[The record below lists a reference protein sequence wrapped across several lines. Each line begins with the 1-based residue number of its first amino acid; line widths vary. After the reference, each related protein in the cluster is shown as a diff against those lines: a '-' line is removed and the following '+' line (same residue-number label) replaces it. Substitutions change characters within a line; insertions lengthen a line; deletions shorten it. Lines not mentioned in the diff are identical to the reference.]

1 MEITQFIQSIER
13 LQIVLQTASLSAV
26 EKDILLKKVAVLY
39 ENLLNKY
46 TVQRTVEA
54 KAEVEFAV
62 VEEKITE
69 EKPAVAEVLATE
81 PAKVVEEI
89 KHQESADVRYISP
102 EKPKEEPKTLLD
114 AKAEKTLLNE
124 RFQPQSKGLNER
136 VVQGDLKKLIDFNR
150 QFVFI
155 QELFQND
162 AISYMKT
169 IERINETEK
178 IEDAILYL
186 NNEIIHKYKWKP
198 EQESVKLFEKIVR
211 QKFGA

>member
-1 MEITQFIQSIER
+1 MEIMRLIQTLES
-13 LQIVLQTASLSAV
+13 LQKDIQNTSLSAI
-26 EKDILLKKVAVLY
+26 EKDILLKQIASLY
-39 ENLLNKY
+39 ENLLNKNA
-46 TVQRTVEA
+46 TQQVVQKNEQVVEKNEQVQELKPIEPIA
-54 KAEVEFAV
+54 VQEKKAIEVVAETTIEENSRATSV
-62 VEEKITE
+62 VEEDLKKNNNLLDSKI
-69 EKPAVAEVLATE
+69 EKP
-81 PAKVVEEI
+81 
-89 KHQESADVRYISP
+89 
-102 EKPKEEPKTLLD
+102 
-114 AKAEKTLLNE
+114 LLNE

-136 VVQGDLKKLIDFNR
+136 VAQGDLKKLIDFNR

>member
-1 MEITQFIQSIER
+1 MEIMLLIQTLESLEKDIEN
-13 LQIVLQTASLSAV
+13 TSLSAI
-26 EKDILLKKVAVLY
+26 EKDILLKKIASLY
-39 ENLLNKY
+39 ENLLNRNA
-46 TVQRTVEA
+46 TQQVVQKNEQVVENNQQVQELKPIEPIA
-54 KAEVEFAV
+54 VQEKKAVEVVAETTIEENSRATSV
-62 VEEKITE
+62 VEEDLKKNNNLLDSKI
-69 EKPAVAEVLATE
+69 EKP
-81 PAKVVEEI
+81 
-89 KHQESADVRYISP
+89 
-102 EKPKEEPKTLLD
+102 
-114 AKAEKTLLNE
+114 LLNE

-136 VVQGDLKKLIDFNR
+136 VAQGDLKKLIDFNR

-211 QKFGA
+211 QKFGV